1 MANEFIIRK
10 GYKSLAASEVTGSLK
25 ITGDTTIG
33 GRILSS
39 YTGTSAHTL
48 QNSTSNG
55 TILTLTSTG
64 DSRTLT
70 LQSDHIF
77 SNGSFYLGNNSYSTN
92 FRGSSYDFANGN
104 ATFAGDVTLGSYT
117 GSNTGGGGQTTF
129 GALSIFENSGTAALF
144 LGVKNASYANRG
156 WSFNT
161 TEVGVNSK
169 LELIEH
175 GLSGTR
181 LTIASGGN
189 ATFAGT
195 ITSPKIT
202 VAQGTTYANG
212 YRVTRTGH
220 DTYRIGLGNSEG
232 LRIINESDGAREELA
247 FDGAGNAAFSGTTT
261 STKVNINQAADEQG
275 LEIKG
280 YDDHSSS
287 DIKLQINSSG
297 HARLSQTTDGS
308 SGYLFLQAE
317 NYLQLIAG
325 SFVYTTSTFR
335 VYDNTQLQFGNSG
348 DYKIYHST
356 SADTLYIHTD
366 DNKGITIDNAGNT
379 TFTEDVVVQGTL
391 TAQEFKTELVSA
403 SIVFE
408 SGSTIFGN
416 SNDDTHD
423 FTGTLNV
430 TSSAANTVLTIGNSG
445 TGGVNWGIY
454 SANSSSPQAASSGD
468 LLFRNASSNV
478 FILQNNL
485 QANFYGNVNLL
496 DNKMLMWG
504 GNSILK
510 HTGTATEIGDNS
522 SSSTISI
529 SDGATTF
536 AGDVTLNTG
545 TAKKL
550 SILASTHDTNTAQ
563 TATLELGY
571 THSGGA
577 AVGNIVLTE
586 TANNA
591 FDADMTFGLPYNNGS
606 GGSSTRTV
614 LTLDGSDQS
623 ATFAGNISVTGTSFL
638 DGLVT
643 IDHNL
648 NIQNNGVLK
657 MAGTEV
663 ISATRGISA
672 TTGTFTGDVSIAE
685 KLIHS
690 GDTNTYIQFPGTN
703 DKIVFTTNGVDRL
716 TLDAANVATFAGDLT
731 VSGGDITLGGT
742 GRIQGIDTVSAST
755 DAANKAYVDANAGG
769 ISNVVED
776 TTPQLGGNLD
786 MNGKMLFETDQ
797 RNSIDLVDHSSYTWL
812 RNEQGGWV
820 FQQGTAGDNWTLS
833 YNIFLPAGNTAGNND
848 QFMQLGQ
855 RVSNSTNG
863 SYKGTRIVQY
873 KGGVVDGQLK
883 ASLGYFSGDTI
894 EGVTDTANAGIF
906 LSTANRGVSGLFASS
921 YARNLIRS
929 DGSATIEIGDNTSL
943 LSLIK
948 LNAGSSSVN
957 GVVSFMTKGSERMRV
972 HHDGNVGIG
981 TTSPSNGKLQIDS
994 SSNQISIETGTS
1006 GDGRLHIGHFA
1017 NGTFIGTYGDD
1028 GGAADLI
1035 RFGTHSGDERMRIT
1049 SAGNVGIGTT
1059 SPSTKFHVVG
1069 AATDN
1074 QSLGLFTNNYSSGG
1088 VFYPALKAVNTYS
1101 NHSYGTVAEFRSEAS
1116 GGTDRPS
1123 ILFSNAHADH
1133 YWTVGQ
1139 GGYSANDNFAI
1150 TYRSF
1155 HPNSGNGWGT
1165 SRLMINTSGNVG
1177 IGTNSPSA
1185 KLHLAVSSANDDTFH
1200 IFNGSVRTH
1209 LLGSESTNGVIYLRN
1224 SSNSNTVRINTSGN
1238 SYFNGGNF
1246 GIGTTS
1252 PSATL
1257 HIVDAANSGVTSL
1270 SANGRIK
1277 LSGDG
1282 VITWGASANY
1292 GILTWDTSKAIIASQ
1307 GSNRL
1312 HLATSG
1318 NSDQVVLSGDHVGV
1332 GLSNPAHLLHVQ
1344 GDDTD
1349 GVLVISRTSNTDQK
1363 LFLRSGAGSGEA
1375 RVASQYHLELKSG
1388 LGGSNAYDLSLS
1400 TSAGVALKID
1410 GTNQYVGIGT
1420 TGPGAKL
1427 EVGGANAAIWIN
1439 PADGAHAGLHFRQAD
1454 TFKGFV
1460 GYNDSANV
1468 VNLSMDGSI
1477 VNGINVNSSHNVGI
1491 GTTTPAEKL
1500 EVNGSIKLGSMKL
1513 QNVSAGGRI
1522 GFNRNTANGAI
1533 YDSSYEAFQVQSNGS
1548 GYLETQA
1555 YNSSGA
1561 YQGSLYFTTAGNLGI
1576 GNSSTAAKLDVEA
1589 GALGSTSGNSTTAAI
1604 FRAGRQNLIFRDTRT
1619 ANDSDWRNATFK
1631 IIAQIDSTNHQSID
1645 FVNDNNYYEH
1655 IDIRTGN
1662 QVFHSRFTFDGKLG
1676 IGTTNPLYTL
1686 QVAGSTYVNGG
1697 TLFIDSGNRLAW
1709 GNSNQFIEGTN
1720 DTSLE
1725 FGTGGST
1732 RMYLNN
1738 SGNLGI
1744 GTTNPTY
1751 TLQVQGTGY
1760 FNSTLYVNGT
1770 TTINDDLIIDHNI
1783 IGNSKNFA
1791 TANAWASG
1799 SGTQT
1804 GYYGGNFGGDSQGI
1818 VKYDVGPFGSRE
1830 LIQETV
1836 PDTASD
1842 YDGGWNKTI
1851 TELDI
1856 NKVHMSVV
1864 YVRRI
1869 TSQANGSFYHG
1880 TGTSTGQI
1888 QNLNGTNNTNP
1899 YFQSTGVSTLPQ
1911 NVWCVSIGFIQAN
1924 NDTNTDTGT
1933 QYNSRSGIY
1942 RLDTG
1947 QKINNGSVYK
1957 FGPNGSTL
1965 SSGHR
1970 TFMYYSSDNAT
1981 KLQFA
1986 RPGFYEMN
1994 GDAPTFES
2002 LVGKP
2007 VAISINQSGNPTLA
2021 ANVTAAEIRSLI
2033 GAGTGNGT
2041 LTSESDTLA
2050 TVTGR
2055 GASTSTASTFSGGLT
2070 ANTLRLT
2077 ATSDASVSSTGHA
2090 FQAGA
2095 TNSTNIIIDNNE
2107 IMARNNGA
2115 VSALNLNPDGGNIT
2129 IHNNTSAGTFTIGSY
2144 TVWHAGND
2152 GPGSGLNADLLDG
2165 IGGDGYLRSNAAD
2178 TSTAEILF
2186 DAGFKSDSILLTGA
2200 QNFDNIS
2207 RSGFY
2212 NLYNTQTSSTNSPP
2226 LTYGTMIVV
2235 GGNKQNNSFGLQIA
2249 HERTGTGLYV
2259 RGMNDSSST
2268 WYDWDEIWTSGTDG
2282 AGSGL
2287 DADTVDGIQGAN
2299 LLRSDTSDTMNG
2311 TLTVTGNVS
2320 HAGLTMTSGTDVD
2333 QLTTVNMTYTLA
2345 ANTWTDTGIN
2355 SSELSTGTYAIQLF
2369 VDDHSAGGGHYDVVY
2384 SGMMSW
2390 YGSNTNSANVD
2401 EIVLHRAGHATN
2413 NSIIQLRTQMH
2424 SGGSPNLMLQVKQ
2437 NFAHTAAMSGTTDGR
2452 RHNFKFRRLI

>member
-1 MANEFIIRK
+1 
-10 GYKSLAASEVTGSLK
+10 
-25 ITGDTTIG
+25 
-33 GRILSS
+33 
-39 YTGTSAHTL
+39 
-48 QNSTSNG
+48 
-55 TILTLTSTG
+55 
-64 DSRTLT
+64 
-70 LQSDHIF
+70 
-77 SNGSFYLGNNSYSTN
+77 
-92 FRGSSYDFANGN
+92 
-104 ATFAGDVTLGSYT
+104 
-117 GSNTGGGGQTTF
+117 
-129 GALSIFENSGTAALF
+129 
-144 LGVKNASYANRG
+144 
-156 WSFNT
+156 
-161 TEVGVNSK
+161 
-169 LELIEH
+169 
-175 GLSGTR
+175 
-181 LTIASGGN
+181 
-189 ATFAGT
+189 
-195 ITSPKIT
+195 
-202 VAQGTTYANG
+202 
-212 YRVTRTGH
+212 
-220 DTYRIGLGNSEG
+220 
-232 LRIINESDGAREELA
+232 
-247 FDGAGNAAFSGTTT
+247 
-261 STKVNINQAADEQG
+261 
-275 LEIKG
+275 
-280 YDDHSSS
+280 
-287 DIKLQINSSG
+287 
-297 HARLSQTTDGS
+297 
-308 SGYLFLQAE
+308 
-317 NYLQLIAG
+317 
-325 SFVYTTSTFR
+325 
-335 VYDNTQLQFGNSG
+335 
-348 DYKIYHST
+348 
-356 SADTLYIHTD
+356 
-366 DNKGITIDNAGNT
+366 
-379 TFTEDVVVQGTL
+379 
-391 TAQEFKTELVSA
+391 
-403 SIVFE
+403 
-408 SGSTIFGN
+408 
-416 SNDDTHD
+416 
-423 FTGTLNV
+423 
-430 TSSAANTVLTIGNSG
+430 
-445 TGGVNWGIY
+445 
-454 SANSSSPQAASSGD
+454 
-468 LLFRNASSNV
+468 
-478 FILQNNL
+478 
-485 QANFYGNVNLL
+485 
-496 DNKMLMWG
+496 MWG

-529 SDGATTF
+529 SGGATTF
-536 AGDVTLNTG
+536 ANDINLSAGQVKLRGDDALD
-545 TAKKL
+545 
-550 SILASTHDTNTAQ
+550 HD
-563 TATLELGY
+563 
-571 THSGGA
+571 
-577 AVGNIVLTE
+577 
-586 TANNA
+586 
-591 FDADMTFGLPYNNGS
+591 
-606 GGSSTRTV
+606 GSS
-614 LTLDGSDQS
+614 LYIKAPS
-623 ATFAGNISVTGTSFL
+623 AIYFYPGNANKGNISTGGTLTLS
-638 DGLVT
+638 GGVSASG
-643 IDHNL
+643 
-648 NIQNNGVLK
+648 NIST
-657 MAGTEV
+657 AGTITGKSSLFIRDTDSNSNHIQARSNGTEGFLTVSNGSNWGFIVRGPGNDPRIGAYHGGTLKIEGFHSSDGATGANAIDFAQFQFGNNHFLVNAASNRFTGFVGIKTPSSYTANTNADDLIVGSGTGNQGITIYSGDSSSGAIYFADDLDEEGAGDSPAGNRDGV
-663 ISATRGISA
+663 ILYSHGNSRFDFKTGGNQQALRLTNSSAT
-672 TTGTFTGDVSIAE
+672 
-685 KLIHS
+685 
-690 GDTNTYIQFPGTN
+690 
-703 DKIVFTTNGVDRL
+703 L
-716 TLDAANVATFAGDLT
+716 TGDLT

-742 GRIQGIDTVSAST
+742 GRIQGIDTVSAAT

-786 MNGKMLFETDQ
+786 TNGKEINEGGSTTF
-797 RNSIDLVDHSSYTWL
+797 SIDLKDHNNYTWL
-812 RNEQGGWV
+812 RNETGIWT
-820 FQQGTAGDNWTLS
+820 FQAGTAGDDWTRSFQFKVNSTDSDGDNENW
-833 YNIFLPAGNTAGNND
+833 
-848 QFMQLGQ
+848 MELGQ
-855 RVSNSTNG
+855 RVSNDTHG
-863 SYKGTRIVQY
+863 EHRGVRIR
-873 KGGVVDGQLK
+873 KFESSAVVDGDFQ
-883 ASLGYFSGDTI
+883 AGRAFFGHVTPSSDGAYSLGLGSGTNLRWSGLELSNSAAIQWQNGDARII
-894 EGVTDTANAGIF
+894 EGDGDNYS
-906 LSTANRGVSGLFASS
+906 LSLQT
-921 YARNLIRS
+921 Y
-929 DGSATIEIGDNTSL
+929 DGSALSTGLKVYGNNQVYIKGKLGINTTNPDGQGYSFAEDLVILGGNSASDGVGITLRGNGKRYGVIAFGDNADDNSGEIWYDHTENSLNFRANANREMVVNDSGVGIDNKLVINSVAPQSYTHDLTIAGSGGLQQSIAIGNYSVTKDTRQYIGYTRADTGLFETNSSGNSISGVLAGVAGIRICNVEGSL
-943 LSLIK
+943 LSSQADQHVQLLTHIY
-948 LNAGSSSVN
+948 NGGS
-957 GVVSFMTKGSERMRV
+957 RV
-972 HHDGNVGIG
+972 A
-981 TTSPSNGKLQIDS
+981 
-994 SSNQISIETGTS
+994 
-1006 GDGRLHIGHFA
+1006 LH
-1017 NGTFIGTYGDD
+1017 
-1028 GGAADLI
+1028 
-1035 RFGTHSGDERMRIT
+1035 
-1049 SAGNVGIGTT
+1049 
-1059 SPSTKFHVVG
+1059 
-1069 AATDN
+1069 
-1074 QSLGLFTNNYSSGG
+1074 
-1088 VFYPALKAVNTYS
+1088 
-1101 NHSYGTVAEFRSEAS
+1101 
-1116 GGTDRPS
+1116 
-1123 ILFSNAHADH
+1123 AHADGK
-1133 YWTVGQ
+1133 V
-1139 GGYSANDNFAI
+1139 
-1150 TYRSF
+1150 
-1155 HPNSGNGWGT
+1155 
-1165 SRLMINTSGNVG
+1165 
-1177 IGTNSPSA
+1177 
-1185 KLHLAVSSANDDTFH
+1185 
-1200 IFNGSVRTH
+1200 
-1209 LLGSESTNGVIYLRN
+1209 
-1224 SSNSNTVRINTSGN
+1224 
-1238 SYFNGGNF
+1238 

-1257 HIVDAANSGVTSL
+1257 HIADAATSAVTSL
-1270 SANGRIK
+1270 SANGRIT

-1282 VITWGASANY
+1282 VIKWGASANY
-1292 GILTWDTSKAIIASQ
+1292 GVLTWDTSKAIIASQ

-1312 HLATSG
+1312 HLATPG
-1318 NSDQVVLSGDHVGV
+1318 NADQVVLSGDHVGV

-1400 TSAGVALKID
+1400 TSAGVALRID

-1454 TFKGFV
+1454 TFRGFV

-1477 VNGINVNSSHNVGI
+1477 TNGLNVNSSHNVGI

-1522 GFNRNTANGAI
+1522 GFNRNTSNGAI

-1619 ANDSDWRNATFK
+1619 ANGSDWNNATFK
-1631 IIAQIDSTNHQSID
+1631 IIAAIDSTNHQSID
-1645 FVNDNNYYEH
+1645 FVNDSGFLEH

-1662 QVFHSRFTFDGKLG
+1662 QVFHSRFTSTGRLG
-1676 IGTTNPLYTL
+1676 IGTTSPGGALHVYNGGSERFLVDGDVK
-1686 QVAGSTYVNGG
+1686 VAGSTDLMITGASRRLSFTSG
-1697 TLFIDSGNRLAW
+1697 TGTIRTTTGNNLYLQANNTTVLELKSNSVAEFT
-1709 GNSNQFIEGTN
+1709 GNVGIGTGSPGAN
-1720 DTSLE
+1720 LE
-1725 FGTGGST
+1725 IFGTGNTLRLDSAANQSKTILFRNVGSGT
-1732 RMYLNN
+1732 AEIKTDGDLKLNAEDSGKTIQFFTAN
-1738 SGNLGI
+1738 TEKVRIDSSGNVGI
-1744 GTTNPTY
+1744 GATSPTY
-1751 TLQVQGTGY
+1751 KLQVQGTGY

-1836 PDTASD
+1836 PDSAND

-1899 YFQSTGVSTLPQ
+1899 YFQSTAVSNLPQ

-1970 TFMYYSSDNAT
+1970 TFMYYSTDNAT

-2033 GAGTGNGT
+2033 GAGTGT
-2041 LTSESDTLA
+2041 LSTESDTLA

-2055 GASTSTASTFSGGLT
+2055 GASTSTSSTFSGGLVASGGISGLT
-2070 ANTLRLT
+2070 LTNGISGTNFNISGVNQLSIADPGEGIVFGGGSSGNIVLAVTDDSSDNVLELSGTNRQFKLGEAVLGEHAVHSGYFGLWNTEAIVSTTQQYMIISSGTDTYINGDTVIIRGGNN
-2077 ATSDASVSSTGHA
+2077 SSTNQLIVNTTG
-2090 FQAGA
+2090 
-2095 TNSTNIIIDNNE
+2095 TTI
-2107 IMARNNGA
+2107 
-2115 VSALNLNPDGGNIT
+2115 GGN
-2129 IHNNTSAGTFTIGSY
+2129 

-2152 GPGSGLNADLLDG
+2152 GPTSGLSAQYVGSLEGNQF
-2165 IGGDGYLRSNAAD
+2165 LRSDAAD
-2178 TSTAEILF
+2178 TSTGEILF

-2212 NLYNTQTSSTNSPP
+2212 NLYNTATNSTNSPP
-2226 LTYGTMIVV
+2226 FTYGTMIVV

-2287 DADTVDGIQGAN
+2287 DADLLDAMQPKSETGATGAN
-2299 LLRSDTSDTMNG
+2299 QILRSAANGYFYHKTWTDVAGAGLFSTTVNGAHLYPNASSDYGTWRMNG
-2311 TLTVTGNVS
+2311 TRGGYNGLVFGFDGNSPANGLIATSTQIGLYNDTNNEWLLQGNHNGTLKLYYNGSQKFSTTSAGVDVTGNVT
-2320 HAGLTMTSGTDVD
+2320 HDGLTMTSGTDVD
-2333 QLTTVNMTYTLA
+2333 QLTTVNMTYTLS

-2355 SSELSTGTYAIQLF
+2355 SSELATGTYAIQLF

-2390 YGSNTNSANVD
+2390 YGSNTNSSNHD
-2401 EIVLHRAGHATN
+2401 EIVLHRVGHATN

-2424 SGGSPNLMLQVKQ
+2424 SGGGDNVMLQIKQ